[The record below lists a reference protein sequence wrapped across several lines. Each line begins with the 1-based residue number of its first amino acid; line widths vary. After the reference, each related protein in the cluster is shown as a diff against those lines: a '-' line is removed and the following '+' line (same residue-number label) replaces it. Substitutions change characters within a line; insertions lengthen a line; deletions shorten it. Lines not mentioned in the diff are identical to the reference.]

1 MLEGMLFAF
10 AGVGMYLCGWFF
22 LQRVTSTDMH
32 LLETLPYML
41 SLLFPTYGLFVLH
54 LVLWPHSPKRRK
66 RTFLVNGLIIMGL
79 CL

>member
-41 SLLFPTYGLFVLH
+41 SLLFVWLSYPF
-54 LVLWPHSPKRRK
+54 S
-66 RTFLVNGLIIMGL
+66 
-79 CL
+79 

>member
-41 SLLFPTYGLFVLH
+41 SLLFPTYGLFLLEHHKEQQEEKTHRENIHQVE
-54 LVLWPHSPKRRK
+54 
-66 RTFLVNGLIIMGL
+66 
-79 CL
+79 